1 MSEKK
6 SDEVKLFGM
15 RNLMLETDLAKLEK
29 QGIDIGHMQTVTKD
43 ENVESELFDA
53 DIRKSARRMADFYVI
68 YFCFENSVR
77 RLIKETLVEEYGT
90 DWWEKG
96 VPQGIKDN
104 VKKLQEAE
112 KETTL
117 VIRSNEDQ
125 LTYTNF
131 GELIP
136 VIESNWQLFA
146 DKIRS
151 QKAMQQTLSQFNKTR
166 NLIAHSCELDKDEVI
181 RLELLVKDWQRIQT

>member
-117 VIRSNEDQ
+117 VIPSNEDQ

-131 GELIP
+131 GELIC
-136 VIESNWQLFA
+136 
-146 DKIRS
+146 D
-151 QKAMQQTLSQFNKTR
+151 
-166 NLIAHSCELDKDEVI
+166 
-181 RLELLVKDWQRIQT
+181 RI